1 MAVMIIFTC
10 MSSKSVRDST
20 RTSRI
25 STVSSQMP
33 QPRKMGMM
41 SALNFSYSAS
51 RFVITSTMLI
61 WLTASRI
68 VEMARVCT
76 FSLPAW
82 KSPSASPVRFL

>member
-1 MAVMIIFTC
+1 MTLTPTAN
-10 MSSKSVRDST
+10 ST

-33 QPRKMGMM
+33 QPRKMGVM
-41 SALNFSYSAS
+41 SALTFSFSAS

-76 FSLPAW
+76 FSLWPARLAATSW
-82 KSPSASPVRFL
+82 ARGQRLLSR